1 MRESW
6 EQFTFPK
13 TQEKVTGLIKVEIVL
28 PFLPK
33 TNISNLVTLEENIF
47 LQKFLVDLG
56 PNNHS

>member
-1 MRESW
+1 MQESW

-47 LQKFLVDLG
+47 LQKI
-56 PNNHS
+56 PSRPRP